1 MNLPAPV
8 GDATAMLLVLS
19 GLALLGTS
27 RIGSG
32 IRLVALQGALL
43 AVIILAGRAEL
54 GVGRT
59 LALAGGTLVL
69 KCAVFPWL
77 LLRAQ
82 REVGVQQE
90 LQPFVSYQF
99 SVTAGVVLLGVAVWL
114 SARLAVLPLAHSL
127 GLTVGLFLIFVG
139 LFVLVSRRIA
149 IGQVLGYI
157 VLENGI
163 ALFGLTVAGH
173 EPLLI
178 ELGILLDVFV
188 AVFVMGIAIVHIN
201 REFDHIDV
209 DRLTALRD

>member
-8 GDATAMLLVLS
+8 GDATAVLFVLS

-27 RIGSG
+27 RIGSS

-43 AVIILAGRAEL
+43 AVIILAGRVEL
-54 GVGRT
+54 GASRT
-59 LALAGGTLVL
+59 LALAGGTLLL
-69 KCAVFPWL
+69 KCGVFPWL

-82 REVGVQQE
+82 REAGVHQE
-90 LQPFVSYQF
+90 LQPYVSYQL
-99 SVTAGVVLLGVAVWL
+99 SVTGGVVLLGVAVWL
-114 SARLAVLPLAHSL
+114 SARLPVVLLAHAL

-139 LFVLVSRRIA
+139 LFVLVSRRLA

-201 REFDHIDV
+201 REFDHIEV

>member
-1 MNLPAPV
+1 MN
-8 GDATAMLLVLS
+8 ATVSEGEAAAVLLVLS
-19 GLALLGTS
+19 GLALLGTG

-43 AVIILAGRAEL
+43 AIITLAGAGEL
-54 GVGRT
+54 ATTRS
-59 LALAGGTLVL
+59 LALAGATLLL
-69 KCAVFPWL
+69 KSAVFPWL
-77 LLRAQ
+77 LVRAQ
-82 REVGVQQE
+82 REARVHEE
-90 LQPFVSYQF
+90 LQPFVGYQF
-99 SVTAGVVLLGVAVWL
+99 SITGGVAMLGVAVWL
-114 SARLAVLPLAHSL
+114 SDRLAVPPLAHSL
-127 GLTVGLFLIFVG
+127 DLTVGLFLIFVG
-139 LFVLVSRRIA
+139 FFVLVTRRIA

-201 REFDHIDV
+201 REFDHIEV
-209 DRLTALRD
+209 DRMAALRD